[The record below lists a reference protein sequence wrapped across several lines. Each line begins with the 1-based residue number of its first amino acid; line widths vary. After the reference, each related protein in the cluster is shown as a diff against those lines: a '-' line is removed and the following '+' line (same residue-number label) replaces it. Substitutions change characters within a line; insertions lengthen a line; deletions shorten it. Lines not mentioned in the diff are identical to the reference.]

1 MDQTIIHELSKRLS
15 LKESNIQTVLE
26 LLKDNTVPFIAR
38 YRKEMTG
45 SMDEEMIREI
55 SKAYEYQNQLKERKE
70 QVIRLIEEKGL
81 LDESLKASILA
92 AKQLVD
98 VEDLYRPYKEKKK
111 TKATIA
117 QKKGL
122 KPLADA
128 IMEFSLT
135 QDPEVMAQ
143 DYITDDV
150 PTAQEAL
157 EGASHIIAE
166 MVSDDAKSR
175 KWIRNHTHS
184 NATVRV
190 QRKKDGEDPQGV
202 YTMYYDFEEPIKRI
216 KLFRVL
222 AINRGEKEKVL
233 RVKIAVDPSTIYGY
247 LERQFIKEYKSLSAA
262 VVEASIKDAYKRLIA
277 PSIERE
283 LRGELTEK
291 AEDGAIHIFA
301 ENLRALL
308 LTPPL
313 KGKTVLGI
321 DPAFRTGCKLSVLDS
336 MGTLKETDVIY
347 PHPKGSGKTL
357 DEAKIEPSFKT
368 VERLVKAHGV
378 DVIAIGN
385 GTASRE
391 TEAFIVKAIKRM
403 NNDVLYTIV
412 NEAGASVYSA
422 SALAKKEYPDLQV
435 EERSAISIARR
446 LQDPLSELVKIEP
459 KSIGVGQY
467 QHDVSQA
474 KLSDALDFTV
484 ETAVNRVGVDLNVA
498 SPSLLT
504 YVSGISS
511 KVANNIVEQRESG
524 GAFTRRAQLKKVKGL
539 GAKSYEQSVGFLR
552 ILNGED
558 PLDKTPIHPESY
570 DAARF
575 ILSSIGADASMLG
588 SDELR
593 EKLSG
598 VRATDFT
605 EKTGIG
611 RPTIV
616 DIIEALKS
624 PLRDP
629 RDSAP
634 APILKSDVLSLED
647 LKEGM
652 KLQGTVRNVV
662 DFGAFVDCG
671 VKEDGLVHISKL
683 SYGFVKHPLDV
694 VKVGDVVAVWVLGVD
709 MERSRLQLS
718 MIDPAK

>member
-694 VKVGDVVAVWVLGVD
+694 VKVGDVVDVWVLGVD